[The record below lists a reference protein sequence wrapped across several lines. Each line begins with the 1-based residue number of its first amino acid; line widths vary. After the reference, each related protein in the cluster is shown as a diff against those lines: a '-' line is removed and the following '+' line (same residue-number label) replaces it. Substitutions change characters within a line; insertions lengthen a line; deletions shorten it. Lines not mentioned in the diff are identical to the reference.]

1 MRSLDPTYAS
11 DLPGLVASSPANACR
26 RLERMTIAASAPG
39 SHTEGGPVHHSRS
52 ASSTRAS
59 RDRSCRRFKF
69 PGLQRVQRSLEDHAG
84 CPLDLSGRGTRCL
97 VAASTRT
104 ACRHSKRAQIWRSM
118 AARKAEMCL
127 LEQPLQQTHDEML
140 FVKLQ
145 VEARSMPR
153 TIRMYIP
160 WVQSNIAS
168 TLRRMS
174 VVAYS
179 SPYLLSLIHISEPT
193 RPY

>member
-1 MRSLDPTYAS
+1 MYKRQ
-11 DLPGLVASSPANACR
+11 
-26 RLERMTIAASAPG
+26 
-39 SHTEGGPVHHSRS
+39 
-52 ASSTRAS
+52 S

-179 SPYLLSLIHISEPT
+179 SPYLTSENRAGAEAHLALDGLRHQCCTARYPQMEDFKSCSDYFSNI
-193 RPY
+193 R